1 MEKTTVIIP
10 RIEAPEHR
18 PFWQQL
24 LSQGIRS
31 SDELLAL
38 LEIDPAETGIQPSD
52 GEFPLRVPRGFT
64 NRMTRGDSHD
74 PLLLQVLPTAVESVE
89 TPGYDYDPLGELRAM
104 PAPGLLHKYR
114 GRALLTVTGACAIH
128 CRYCF
133 RRHFPYG
140 DANPANGNM
149 QESLYYLR
157 QHPDIH
163 EIILSGGDPLMLS
176 DARLQSL
183 TEQLACVPQ
192 LQTLRVHTRMPIV
205 LPERV
210 DQGLLEWIGRQRL
223 QIVIVVHSNHP
234 NEIDMSVTTALQRL
248 RSAGVTLLNQSVLL
262 HGINDDAATL
272 TRLSESLFTA
282 GVLPYYLHLLDKVQ
296 GAAHFAVDPETAKEI
311 HVTLRAA
318 LPGYLV
324 PRLVRDIPGQPG
336 KTPL

>member
-1 MEKTTVIIP
+1 MEKTSVIIP
-10 RIEAPEHR
+10 RIGTPENR

-31 SDELLAL
+31 IDELLAL
-38 LEIDPAETGIQPSD
+38 LEIDPTELGIQLLD
-52 GEFPLRVPRGFT
+52 GEFPLRVPRGFA
-64 NRMTRGDSHD
+64 NRMNRGDSHD
-74 PLLLQVLPTAVESVE
+74 PLLLQVLPTAAESVE
-89 TPGYDYDPLGELRAM
+89 TPGYDCDPLGELRAM

-149 QESLYYLR
+149 QNCLHYLR
-157 QHPDIH
+157 QHADIH
-163 EIILSGGDPLMLS
+163 EIILSGGDPLILT
-176 DARLQSL
+176 DDRLQSL
-183 TEQLACVPQ
+183 TEQLAGIPH
-192 LQTLRVHTRMPIV
+192 LQTLRIHTRLPVV

-210 DQGLLEWIGRQRL
+210 DQGLLGWISRQRL
-223 QIVIVVHSNHP
+223 QVVIVVHCNHP
-234 NEIDMSVTTALQRL
+234 NEIDTSVTTALQRL
-248 RSAGVTLLNQSVLL
+248 HNAGVTLLNQSVLL

-272 TRLSESLFTA
+272 TRLSESLFAA

-296 GAAHFAVDPETAKEI
+296 GAAHFAVDPETARDI
-311 HVTLRAA
+311 HATMRAA

-324 PRLVRDIPGQPG
+324 PLLVRDIPGQPG